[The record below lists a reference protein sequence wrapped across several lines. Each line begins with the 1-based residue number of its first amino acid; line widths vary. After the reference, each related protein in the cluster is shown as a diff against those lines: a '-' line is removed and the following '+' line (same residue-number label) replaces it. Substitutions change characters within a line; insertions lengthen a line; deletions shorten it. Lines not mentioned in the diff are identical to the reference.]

1 MLENIPATTAL
12 RPPGKARTMTTA
24 ADIRFERIGA
34 DYWLVLDGTGSRREP
49 IGWVRER
56 LVFEGGRYGQL
67 RADRLWTSLEASRAW
82 FADLTRDAREGGAG
96 SRLRRAG

>member
-1 MLENIPATTAL
+1 
-12 RPPGKARTMTTA
+12 MTKS

-34 DYWLVLDGTGSRREP
+34 DYWLVLDQNDTRREP

-56 LVFEGGRYGQL
+56 LVFEAGRYGQV
-67 RADRLWTSLEASRAW
+67 RADRLWTSLEASRHW
-82 FADLTRDAREGGAG
+82 FAEITRGGREDGEG